1 VGRESIGIAIFGVGR
16 WGVHL
21 LRNFL
26 AHPQARVVAIADPH
40 PERLQN
46 VQQQFTLDP
55 EILLTTDWEAAMR
68 FPGVEAVAIV
78 TPASTHYTLIKA
90 ALKQGHHV
98 LTEKPLTL
106 NVEEAVELCR
116 LAEQQQRQL
125 IVDHTY
131 LFHPAVQQGKS
142 QIQQGRLG
150 QLRYGYAARTHL
162 GPVRPDV
169 DVLWDLAIHDLAIF
183 NYWLDEIPIQVQA
196 QAIVW
201 LQPSSP
207 DLAVSKGIAD
217 LVWVKLTYPSGF
229 QSMIHLCWCNPD
241 KQRRLSI
248 SGSQGTIVFDELLT
262 ATPLVLQLGELEQ
275 KDQQFF
281 PNQPLLEILSVEAA
295 EPLSRVCDHFLT
307 CIQQNAASTI
317 SSGWVGAQLVQLLV
331 ALGQS
336 IDRNGEPVTV
346 DSPVNVN

>member
-1 VGRESIGIAIFGVGR
+1 VGQEGIGIAIFGVGR

-46 VQQQFTLDP
+46 VQQRFTLDP
-55 EILLTTDWEAAMR
+55 EILLTTDWEVAMQLPR
-68 FPGVEAVAIV
+68 VEAVAIV
-78 TPASTHYTLIKA
+78 TPASTHYVLVKA

-106 NVEEAVELCR
+106 KVEEALELCR

-150 QLRYGYAARTHL
+150 QLRYGYAVRTHL
-162 GPVRPDV
+162 GPVRQDV

-196 QAIVW
+196 QAIGW
-201 LQPSSP
+201 LQPSMSNA
-207 DLAVSKGIAD
+207 LTSQGIAD
-217 LVWVKLTYPSGF
+217 LVWAKLIYPSGF

-241 KQRRLSI
+241 KQRRLSV

-262 ATPLVLQLGELEQ
+262 ATPLVLQSGELEQ

-281 PNQPLLEILSVEAA
+281 PSQPLQTVLSVEAA
-295 EPLSRVCDHFLT
+295 EPLSQVCDHFLS
-307 CIQQNAASTI
+307 CIQQNASSTV

-331 ALGQS
+331 ALSRS

-346 DSPVNVN
+346 DS